1 MSFAEEK
8 EKSLQDVVTMFG
20 SAVRKYWR
28 IAIPPAFALACLC
41 SLLALKLPNS
51 YSSDFLIY
59 IQPQRI
65 SSKIIDDPEKEE
77 MKERLEALLQEI
89 LSRPRLRAII
99 DQFSLYPALTGPI
112 GKTKAVEEFRKA
124 IEIGPAKSATGIRLV
139 QTFRIGYSHKD
150 PQVAFEVAQAISDL
164 FIEESL
170 VTRRSET
177 QGTEEFFDAE
187 LLAAKKK
194 LESTERRVRDF
205 VSANFEQLPD
215 NIDAAIARLENAQ
228 SQLRTNAQLISSSQL
243 RLENLRR
250 DYNIEKKS
258 GPVNV
263 NPAESASSADPL
275 ERLAQLESAL
285 QILKGRYSDKHPD
298 VRATKKRIAALRAQ
312 VGSSSGKS
320 KSFKSIRGETVA
332 ARGIRREIGEM
343 DVRIASLEAENK
355 ALKEEISSLESNIK
369 VMPVREEELKKIR
382 RDYDN
387 DQANYQRLL
396 QAKEEASLQS
406 NLVKSQ
412 KSSQFRIVEPAER
425 AYKPTSPNR
434 PLLIAA
440 GFLVSLLTALAIP
453 MAAFFLNG
461 AFKFTSDLEDD
472 LGVDVIGVI
481 PVMNS
486 PQQAVE
492 NRKVVGF
499 CSFFS
504 LLVLAGGSALI
515 MTFI

>member
-1 MSFAEEK
+1 MNFGEEK
-8 EKSLQDVVTMFG
+8 EKSLQDLVTIF
-20 SAVRKYWR
+20 ATALRRYWR
-28 IAIPPAFALACLC
+28 IAIPPAIVIACLC
-41 SLLALKLPNS
+41 FLFALKLPNT
-51 YSSDFLIY
+51 YSADFLIY

-65 SSKIIDDPEKEE
+65 PSKMIEAPDSAE
-77 MKERLEALLQEI
+77 MRERLEAHLQEI

-99 DQFSLYPALTGPI
+99 EQFGLYPDLQGPI

-124 IEIGPAKSATGIRLV
+124 IKIGPAESATGTRLA
-139 QTFRIGYSHKD
+139 QTFRIRYSHED
-150 PQVAFEVAQAISDL
+150 PQLAFEVAQAISDL

-194 LESTERRVRDF
+194 LETTEGRVRDF
-205 VSANFEQLPD
+205 VSANFEQLPE

-228 SQLRTNAQLISSSQL
+228 SQLRTNSQLISASQM

-250 DYNIEKKS
+250 DYGTEKTT
-258 GPVNV
+258 GAVLTDPTGGAN
-263 NPAESASSADPL
+263 SADPV

-285 QILKGRYSDKHPD
+285 QILKGRYSNKHPD
-298 VRATKKRIAALRAQ
+298 VVATKKRIASLKAQ
-312 VGSSSGKS
+312 VGKSGRKGS
-320 KSFKSIRGETVA
+320 KSIRGESGI
-332 ARGIRREIGEM
+332 ARGIRREIDDTG
-343 DVRIASLEAENK
+343 VKIAALEQENSD
-355 ALKEEISSLESNIK
+355 LKQEISSLESNIK
-369 VMPVREEELKKIR
+369 IMPVRDEELKKIR
-382 RDYDN
+382 RDYNN

-396 QAKEEASLQS
+396 EAKESASLQS

-412 KSSQFRIVEPAER
+412 KASQFRIVEPAER
-425 AYKPTSPNR
+425 SHKPTGPNR
-434 PLLIAA
+434 PLLLGA
-440 GFLVSLLTALAIP
+440 GLLLSILAGLAIP
-453 MAAFFLNG
+453 MLAFLTNG
-461 AFKFTSDLEDD
+461 AFKFTGDLEDE
-472 LGVDVIGVI
+472 LGVEVIGVV

-492 NRKVVGF
+492 NRRVVGF